1 MDPFLI
7 IFMCC
12 LALGLLVGLLAGML
26 GIGGGLIIVPCLSYL
41 MVHFLGISTD
51 IVMPMAVATSLS
63 TIIFTGLS
71 SVMAHKKLGNL
82 DRHIVVY
89 SGIGIAFGAVA
100 GAFVASAISGHLL
113 KNIFAVLVMLV
124 AAQMIFGK
132 REASRHEASKPT
144 LIAVGSGVGG
154 ISALMGIGGGALLV
168 PALVWFRVGVRQAIG
183 CAAFSGLVVAL
194 FGTSSFIFTGAD
206 VPGLPEKA
214 IGYVYW
220 PATLGIVCTS
230 VFTANLGAR
239 LGQRMNTQLLKKIL
253 AGLLV
258 LVSIRMIVGIE

>member
-82 DRHIVVY
+82 DRHIVV
-89 SGIGIAFGAVA
+89 
-100 GAFVASAISGHLL
+100 
-113 KNIFAVLVMLV
+113 
-124 AAQMIFGK
+124 
-132 REASRHEASKPT
+132 
-144 LIAVGSGVGG
+144 
-154 ISALMGIGGGALLV
+154 
-168 PALVWFRVGVRQAIG
+168 
-183 CAAFSGLVVAL
+183 
-194 FGTSSFIFTGAD
+194 
-206 VPGLPEKA
+206 
-214 IGYVYW
+214 
-220 PATLGIVCTS
+220 
-230 VFTANLGAR
+230 
-239 LGQRMNTQLLKKIL
+239 
-253 AGLLV
+253 
-258 LVSIRMIVGIE
+258 